1 MAKMITLEAAADMI
15 KDGSTIMFGGFMGC
29 GTPHDLIEV
38 IADRGVK
45 DLTMICN
52 DASMPGG
59 PLKEEHYGV
68 AKLVHNH
75 QIKRL
80 IASHVGLNPEVAQ
93 QSMVDKTLEVLLVP
107 QGSLAEMIRAGGA
120 GLGGILTP
128 TGVGTIVEES
138 PLCLG
143 KHKIHGVEYL
153 LMDRLHAD
161 FAIIA
166 GSVVD
171 PAGNVWYRGN
181 TSNFNTVM
189 ATAADTVIVEAEET
203 VSIGG
208 IQPENVR
215 IPGVYI
221 QYVVRGG
228 RKRGQVGN

>member
-1 MAKMITLEAAADMI
+1 MAKLISLEAAADMI
-15 KDGSTIMFGGFMGC
+15 KDGATIMFGGFMGC

-38 IADRGVK
+38 IADRGIK

-143 KHKIHGVEYL
+143 KHKIHGSEYL
-153 LMDRLHAD
+153 LMDSLHAD

-171 PAGNVWYRGN
+171 AAGNVWYRGN

-203 VSIGG
+203 VAIGG

-228 RKRGQVGN
+228 RKRGQV